1 MSPIFKNPV
10 WISRHFSLTLTVLFG
25 TFLSIG
31 AFIYLLHDSLERQKE
46 NFSLSANLDRE
57 RVYLALRKHIRFI
70 ATLNE
75 ASKAGSQDMERI
87 SSFLFNESQFD
98 HIAILQMKGNQA
110 ELMIVP
116 GDATRDKDIRLTLG
130 DMEKIKALSTNEV
143 GYQSIYIKR
152 LSDQNLL
159 IASMGGLANELV
171 IYGVLDINKLLE
183 ELFAG
188 NEAGFKNIAYLYC
201 ETDTNQQLIGS
212 YLPEGSRWQWPS
224 GSPSKEKNSRSIF
237 SYESSM
243 VIYGHHFPMLV
254 LPTPQLIAA
263 TNTLYPWIVLG
274 MGFLLT
280 TMTGTLL
287 FNLIG
292 RNLAIQKQVEE
303 RTSELNAQKEALYK
317 ARHDA
322 ELANSA
328 KTDFLANMSHEIRTP
343 LNAIHGLVHLLGRSE
358 PLTTQQRTF
367 ILHLQSSSQALFD
380 LINDILDISKI
391 ESANFKLEETPFP
404 LLKMIEEAHQIL
416 QIKAREKGIAFTMDV
431 TAMEGL
437 TYIGDMV
444 RLRQVLINLLTNAV
458 KFTSQGS
465 VTLRAYIQTLDNRL
479 IFEVS
484 DTGIGIP
491 ADKLNEIFGKFSQ
504 ADQSITKHF
513 GGTGLGL
520 HISRQLV
527 QLMQGRITV
536 RSDEGKG
543 STFSVDL
550 PLRLAERGITAPA
563 LETEK
568 IKTIR
573 NQSVLLV
580 EDQES
585 NILVASLI
593 MEEMGIHCKV
603 ARSGRE
609 ALAMT
614 RQTRFDIILMDVQMP
629 GMDGIE
635 TTRCI
640 RQMETE
646 NNWRC
651 ACIIGLSAHAITE
664 YRDRSL
670 AAGMDGFLTKPF
682 QVEDLYQLLSRCR
695 PEIVTGNN
703 HLRVM
708 DGASAA

>member
-1 MSPIFKNPV
+1 
-10 WISRHFSLTLTVLFG
+10 VLFG

-31 AFIYLLHDSLERQKE
+31 AFIYLLHDSLERQRE
-46 NFSLSANLDRE
+46 NFTLSADLDRE
-57 RVYLALRKHIRFI
+57 RVYLALKRHIRFI
-70 ATLNE
+70 ATLSE
-75 ASKAGSQDMERI
+75 AGKAGSQDMERI
-87 SSFLFNESQFD
+87 SSFLFNDSQFD
-98 HIAILQMKGNQA
+98 HIAILQMKGNMA
-110 ELMIVP
+110 DLMIIP
-116 GDATRDKDIRLTLG
+116 GSDTREKDIRLTLS

-152 LSDQNLL
+152 LPDQNLL
-159 IASMGGLANELV
+159 IASMGGIENEQV
-171 IYGVLDINKLLE
+171 IYGVLDINKLLA
-183 ELFAG
+183 ELFTGDNSAF
-188 NEAGFKNIAYLYC
+188 ENIAYLYYQ
-201 ETDTNQQLIGS
+201 TDTRQQLIGS
-212 YLPEGSRWQWPS
+212 YRPEESNFRWPVANLSLSQDNN
-224 GSPSKEKNSRSIF
+224 KSIF
-237 SYESSM
+237 NYESSM
-243 VIYGHHFPMLV
+243 VIYGHHFPMLI

-263 TNTLYPWIVLG
+263 TNTAYPWIVLG
-274 MGFLLT
+274 LGFLLT

-303 RTSELNAQKEALYK
+303 RTSELNAQKEALHK
-317 ARHDA
+317 ARHEADM
-322 ELANSA
+322 ANSA

-391 ESANFKLEETPFP
+391 ESANFKLEETAFP
-404 LLKMIEEAHQIL
+404 LLQMIEEAHQIL
-416 QIKAREKGIAFTMDV
+416 QIKAREKGISFIMDIA
-431 TAMEGL
+431 AMEGL
-437 TYIGDMV
+437 VFIGDKV
-444 RLRQVLINLLTNAV
+444 RLRQVLINLLTNAI

-465 VTLRAYIQTLDNRL
+465 VTLRAYIRLQDNRL
-479 IFEVS
+479 VFEVS
-484 DTGIGIP
+484 DTGIGISS
-491 ADKLNEIFGKFSQ
+491 DKLHKIFGKFSQ

-527 QLMQGRITV
+527 QLMQGCISV
-536 RSDEGKG
+536 SSEEGKG
-543 STFSVDL
+543 STFSVEL
-550 PLRLAERGITAPA
+550 PLRLTERSINSPVT
-563 LETEK
+563 ETDQ

-593 MEEMGIHCKV
+593 MEEMGIHCEV

-609 ALAMT
+609 ALAML
-614 RQTRFDIILMDVQMP
+614 RQKRFDIILMDVQMP

-640 RQMETE
+640 RQMEKE
-646 NNWRC
+646 NSWRC

-695 PEIVTGNN
+695 PEIVTGTNR
-703 HLRVM
+703 LLVM